1 MTLWYCSS
9 SEITKEYYLNR
20 KFHAGQE
27 NYFHLMNKW
36 LEDDHAE
43 DNKPLVFKTKPG
55 MGIKTIFTQWN
66 HQMEQLNYKRVKIIT
81 NLEIK
86 VS

>member
-1 MTLWYCSS
+1 
-9 SEITKEYYLNR
+9 
-20 KFHAGQE
+20 
-27 NYFHLMNKW
+27 MNKW

-43 DNKPLVFKTKPG
+43 DNKPLVFRTRPG

-66 HQMEQLNYKRVKIIT
+66 HQMEQLNCKRVKIIT